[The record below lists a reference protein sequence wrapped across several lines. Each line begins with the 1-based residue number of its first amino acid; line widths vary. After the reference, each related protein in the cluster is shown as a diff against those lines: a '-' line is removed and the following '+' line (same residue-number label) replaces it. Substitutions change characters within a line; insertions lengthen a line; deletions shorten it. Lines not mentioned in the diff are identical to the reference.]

1 MGDRLAAVVCT
12 VRDGFQAM
20 QKKKSPAEAGLF
32 LEARA
37 GVEPA

>member
-1 MGDRLAAVVCT
+1 VVTVGRTMSDDRK
-12 VRDGFQAM
+12 AM